1 MYYLGFFASTGIH
14 EIDYWLGDWSLF
26 PADYAGWHTETLWRL
41 DRPFLAWQP
50 VDPLP
55 EASVDVTPAP
65 KGPIRFGSFNHNRKL
80 SDKTLQLWGQILESV
95 PDSTLILKA
104 NTSSDLATQQ
114 LLRRRMLRVGLNPE
128 RITWI
133 PLTAGHTE
141 HLEQYQHVDIA
152 LDPLPNGGCTTT
164 CEALWMGAPVI
175 TKAGSSYVSRM
186 STAVLEGCGLQDWVA
201 DDELSY
207 VQLATEHAANL
218 HELRDCRTVGVNK
231 SNQAH

>member
-1 MYYLGFFASTGIH
+1 MAYR
-14 EIDYWLGDWSLF
+14 
-26 PADYAGWHTETLWRL
+26 TLWRL

-55 EASVDVTPAP
+55 EAKADVTSAP
-65 KGPIRFGSFNHNRKL
+65 TGPVRFGSFNHNRKL
-80 SDKTLQLWGQILESV
+80 SDQTLRLWGQILESV
-95 PDSTLILKA
+95 PDSTLVLKA
-104 NTSSDLATQQ
+104 NTESDMATQQ

-141 HLEQYQHVDIA
+141 HLQQYQHVDIA

-175 TKAGSSYVSRM
+175 TKRRFLCQSHEYSSACGCSLHDWVAADERDYVKLAGSSS
-186 STAVLEGCGLQDWVA
+186 
-201 DDELSY
+201 
-207 VQLATEHAANL
+207 
-218 HELRDCRTVGVNK
+218 
-231 SNQAH
+231 